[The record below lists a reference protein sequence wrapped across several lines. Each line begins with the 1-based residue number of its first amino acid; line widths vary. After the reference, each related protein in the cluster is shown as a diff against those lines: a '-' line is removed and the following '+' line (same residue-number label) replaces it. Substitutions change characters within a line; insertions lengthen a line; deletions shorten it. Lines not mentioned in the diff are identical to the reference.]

1 MVHMYQYQKL
11 LNFLLFVLS
20 ASYGG
25 GAVGITWNGSEY
37 QNLAENEHVT
47 FDHNEISNNQTFSIS
62 SPTILLNN
70 LTNTGNISF
79 NDELFNPSDKP
90 VVIRNTGTL
99 LVKDWGILALGSGTT
114 LENSGEGKLFLSGM
128 IRGDSIIFRSFG
140 DATLR
145 TDARRLMQTQNN
157 GADGGVAWW
166 NGLQNAIVNEKDG
179 RSVTFAEDKSRI
191 NLETTASFA
200 VSEENNLSEYKSWR
214 VGGKN
219 STAENQY
226 LSKEVR
232 VLPTGSLSVHDLNIT
247 DSRDISAGY
256 DAPIAAIS
264 LAGVVNPSGELR
276 TSGMMVEKDK
286 TLSTVAA
293 TETELAGR
301 LVIYGDQNI
310 VNGVLNN
317 AGELVLSDSS
327 SLSLLKGSTLT
338 NTGTLNIAP
347 EATLQLDKSANI
359 VMSGGGSLNFNND
372 GSSDDSNDNDSR
384 SNLIINASVLKQDA
398 TGQEGMLWWDTLKDS
413 IISQA
418 NRIALT
424 TNSDFD
430 VNATTGNHIFN
441 PDAGGINVG
450 GWNIGGQSKA
460 TGEEGRRYQLR
471 NINVGTLGSLY
482 LSHTEVAAPSGSSLY
497 RSRYLNND
505 GTLILDQDN
514 TIHFGVH
521 DILLNNHYLIV
532 QGKNNTID
540 NGLVTMGVTDIV
552 NGGELKIAAVHDS
565 GALLRTTKTFN
576 VSDGATLVL
585 NRDIS
590 LENIYWPK
598 EGRDGKLFLSGTLDR
613 GQNLASLDDDSIQ
626 FNPLRYGGATIRTD
640 IEKLAQSDIK
650 FDENYFFSPESWADG
665 SALWWDA
672 IQEAVTDNVDGQN
685 ITFAQDKSRVNLETT
700 SAFAAGSDAEHNI
713 TGFRSWRVAGQNSTA
728 AGKNLGAITEVLHTG
743 SLFVQDFSLTND
755 KSIHNS
761 LGGTL
766 VFRGQINLDNVVTH
780 PENWNIQ
787 DNSQTL
793 FDHATLST
801 DITTAE
807 DASILT
813 QAILPLQGKNTSTLQ
828 TNKAIAAGDLAL
840 GFNTWNILGNGS
852 TSATA
857 LANELTYIKRGT
869 LVLRGNT
876 IGKGNTVVAKDA
888 TLHASLDP
896 ASNSSLAIYHTPF
909 PTHQNAGGLTIEK
922 EGRLLIDVLDKN
934 IYSRLHYGKDIS
946 LQEGSQLMID
956 AQNYSDGA
964 ATLTDVL
971 RAEGQLKGTF
981 STVDDNSLL
990 FSFIPRYR
998 FHSMDLSVT
1007 PDVQISQIIK
1017 GQKNTSALQPLAIV
1031 WDKIIRQESTGE
1043 LSKPLYAINDDVRL
1057 TKAIAETQPLLGG
1070 SAQRLVRDGVDQL
1083 WYTVNHHTRQC
1094 QDTARGWVN
1103 LIGTKGYHRAD
1114 SGLTGY
1120 DTQHNGI
1127 AMGTDFCPNNRSVIG
1142 VGFAYI
1148 DSHADSNTAINQS
1161 AKAKNWQFGLY
1172 GSKNIDMTN
1181 RIDFNLGWG
1190 RAFVEGN
1197 RYIGVVQRRAES
1209 DYQANIFR
1217 AGVGYSHHQ
1226 VLDDLLL
1233 DPYFRLDYTRIAS
1246 DSYTEKGAGAFNLS
1260 LNKQTT
1266 HYLTTTAGLK
1276 AKIPVND
1283 VLSLQTN
1290 LAIGYDVH
1298 RKGEYAQ
1305 AAFSGAPEHVFQVK
1319 NQRLGKLSGEASIG
1333 LNYQLDSS
1341 YLGVGMYGQI
1351 RRGSRNVSAQF
1362 NWGMRY

>member
-1 MVHMYQYQKL
+1 MQ
-11 LNFLLFVLS
+11 
-20 ASYGG
+20 
-25 GAVGITWNGSEY
+25 
-37 QNLAENEHVT
+37 
-47 FDHNEISNNQTFSIS
+47 D
-62 SPTILLNN
+62 
-70 LTNTGNISF
+70 
-79 NDELFNPSDKP
+79 
-90 VVIRNTGTL
+90 TGT
-99 LVKDWGILALGSGTT
+99 
-114 LENSGEGKLFLSGM
+114 
-128 IRGDSIIFRSFG
+128 
-140 DATLR
+140 
-145 TDARRLMQTQNN
+145 
-157 GADGGVAWW
+157 
-166 NGLQNAIVNEKDG
+166 
-179 RSVTFAEDKSRI
+179 
-191 NLETTASFA
+191 
-200 VSEENNLSEYKSWR
+200 
-214 VGGKN
+214 
-219 STAENQY
+219 
-226 LSKEVR
+226 
-232 VLPTGSLSVHDLNIT
+232 
-247 DSRDISAGY
+247 
-256 DAPIAAIS
+256 
-264 LAGVVNPSGELR
+264 
-276 TSGMMVEKDK
+276 
-286 TLSTVAA
+286 
-293 TETELAGR
+293 
-301 LVIYGDQNI
+301 
-310 VNGVLNN
+310 
-317 AGELVLSDSS
+317 
-327 SLSLLKGSTLT
+327 
-338 NTGTLNIAP
+338 
-347 EATLQLDKSANI
+347 
-359 VMSGGGSLNFNND
+359 
-372 GSSDDSNDNDSR
+372 
-384 SNLIINASVLKQDA
+384 
-398 TGQEGMLWWDTLKDS
+398 
-413 IISQA
+413 
-418 NRIALT
+418 
-424 TNSDFD
+424 
-430 VNATTGNHIFN
+430 
-441 PDAGGINVG
+441 
-450 GWNIGGQSKA
+450 
-460 TGEEGRRYQLR
+460 
-471 NINVGTLGSLY
+471 
-482 LSHTEVAAPSGSSLY
+482 
-497 RSRYLNND
+497 
-505 GTLILDQDN
+505 
-514 TIHFGVH
+514 
-521 DILLNNHYLIV
+521 
-532 QGKNNTID
+532 
-540 NGLVTMGVTDIV
+540 
-552 NGGELKIAAVHDS
+552 
-565 GALLRTTKTFN
+565 LLRTTKTFN

-585 NRDIS
+585 NRDTS
-590 LENIYWPK
+590 LENIYWP
-598 EGRDGKLFLSGTLDR
+598 EYGRDGKLFLSGTLDR
-613 GQNLASLDDDSIQ
+613 GENLASLDDDSIQ
-626 FNPLRYGGATIRTD
+626 FNPLRYGGATIRTN
-640 IEKLAQSDIK
+640 IEKFANSEIK
-650 FDENYFFSPESWADG
+650 IAADGFSFSPESWADG

-672 IQEAVTDNVDGQN
+672 IQDAITDNVDGRN

-728 AGKNLGAITEVLHTG
+728 EGKNLGAITEVLPTG

-896 ASNSSLAIYHTPF
+896 TSNSSLAIYHTPF

-922 EGRLLIDVLDKN
+922 EGSLLIDVLDKN
-934 IYSRLHYGKDIS
+934 AYSRLRYGKDIT
-946 LQEGSQLMID
+946 LQDGAQLMIN
-956 AQNYSDGA
+956 AMNYGDGA

-971 RAEGQLKGTF
+971 STGGQLKGTF
-981 STVDDNSLL
+981 STIDDNSLL

-998 FHSMDLSVT
+998 FHAMDLRVI

-1017 GQKNTSALQPLAIV
+1017 GRKNTSALQPLAIV

-1127 AMGTDFCPNNRSVIG
+1127 VMGSDFCPNNRSEIG
-1142 VGFAYI
+1142 VSFAYI

-1161 AKAKNWQFGLY
+1161 TKAKNWQFGLY

-1181 RIDFNLGWG
+1181 RVDFNLGWG

-1226 VLDDLLL
+1226 DLDDLLL

-1319 NQRLGKLSGEASIG
+1319 NQRFGKLSGEASIG